1 MMSVLPAQAAKLSAR
16 RVALRPRQGIRPLPR
31 ILYYIVCTILA
42 VLFIFPIFWSIF
54 TSFKPPAQANASPP
68 NIIPS
73 SLSLNNYVHLA
84 TYGSGIGTYL
94 FNSGIVAIGT
104 VAGTLLLSILAGY
117 GFSRFSFPGKDVV
130 FMVIL
135 STLMIP
141 FQSILTPLFLVL
153 HSFHLQNTLLGLAL
167 VYITFQLP
175 FGIFVMR
182 NAFDTVPRELE
193 EAGLVDGCTAV
204 SVVYRVMLTLVLPGI
219 VTVALFA
226 FFSSW
231 NEFLAALIFMNDSS
245 KYTLPI
251 LLLNAQSGLFGS
263 IDWGALQAGVAIAM
277 FPCLVLFLLLQK
289 YYISGLV
296 AGSVKG

>member
-1 MMSVLPAQAAKLSAR
+1 MSGYRNLSPAQEANKGTNETSAYQKTRVPSPVELYHRASAGGRFCIGAKLREVISAW
-16 RVALRPRQGIRPLPR
+16 PL
-31 ILYYIVCTILA
+31 
-42 VLFIFPIFWSIF
+42 
-54 TSFKPPAQANASPP
+54 
-68 NIIPS
+68 
-73 SLSLNNYVHLA
+73 
-84 TYGSGIGTYL
+84 
-94 FNSGIVAIGT
+94 
-104 VAGTLLLSILAGY
+104 
-117 GFSRFSFPGKDVV
+117 
-130 FMVIL
+130 
-135 STLMIP
+135 
-141 FQSILTPLFLVL
+141 
-153 HSFHLQNTLLGLAL
+153 
-167 VYITFQLP
+167 
-175 FGIFVMR
+175 
-182 NAFDTVPRELE
+182 
-193 EAGLVDGCTAV
+193 

-231 NEFLAALIFMNDSS
+231 NEFLAALIFMTDSS

>member
-16 RVALRPRQGIRPLPR
+16 RVALRQRQGIRPLPR

-54 TSFKPPAQANASPP
+54 TSFKPAAQANASPP

-73 SLSLNNYVHLA
+73 SLSFNNYIHLA

-94 FNSGIVAIGT
+94 FNSGIVAVGT

-117 GFSRFSFPGKDVV
+117 GFSRFSFPGKEVV

-193 EAGLVDGCTAV
+193 EAGLVDGCTTV

-231 NEFLAALIFMNDSS
+231 NEFLAALIFMTDSS

>member
-1 MMSVLPAQAAKLSAR
+1 MISVLTGQVARLSVR
-16 RVALRPRQGIRPLPR
+16 RVALSQRGGIRPLPR
-31 ILYYIVCTILA
+31 ILYYMVCTILA

-54 TSFKPPAQANASPP
+54 TSFKPAAQANASPP

-73 SLSLNNYVHLA
+73 SLSLNNYIHLA
-84 TYGSGIGTYL
+84 TYGSGLGTYL

-117 GFSRFSFPGKDVV
+117 GFSRFSFPSKEVV

-193 EAGLVDGCTAV
+193 EAGLVDGCTTV

-231 NEFLAALIFMNDSS
+231 NEFLAALIFMTDSS